1 MVSLMIRSSL
11 ALLLV
16 SALAACGQT
25 GKLYLPDAPSEVV
38 TRPAADTPAAE
49 TTAAPNSPQTADS
62 PAAPASPAPE
72 VTAPV
77 GTPDDADPKKDKN
90 AAPPPK

>member
-1 MVSLMIRSSL
+1 MTRLSI
-11 ALLLV
+11 ALLFA
-16 SALAACGQT
+16 STLAACGQT
-25 GKLYLPDAPSEVV
+25 GKLYLPDAPSDIV
-38 TRPAADTPAAE
+38 TRPAAESPAAE
-49 TTAAPNSPQTADS
+49 NTEAPNSPQTADS

-77 GTPDDADPKKDKN
+77 GTPEAADPKKDKN